1 MCVFACVSSRGC
13 IRYTNTT
20 AARSSR
26 CSFWR
31 AFFFAL
37 CAVPCC
43 AARLH
48 HGALTGGLPAAAAS
62 HDRVCPPCKLSYTI
76 RSLHAGMPC
85 RYGVYFGVL
94 GRDCAEVASGES
106 LRCLL
111 PSLSLQLRAPTRKA
125 YPPNCTCTSTHARTL
140 THTRAH
146 TSRRMDRYART
157 RARAR
162 AYIKA
167 RGQKCTHTCTHAH
180 ILQGAWTDIHAHV
193 HTRAHTSRCMDRHA
207 RTCAHARADRMAS
220 SVGSQGRKLVSTVNS
235 CGICNNELKDFSHLG
250 DQQVCAVCACVC
262 DCGRM
267 SGRGSR
273 YAWLYGREAGVTCTS
288 GRFFLSGR

>member
-207 RTCAHARADRMAS
+207 RTCAHARTYFKVHGQTCTHMCTRARRPHG
-220 SVGSQGRKLVSTVNS
+220 VECGQPGSQAREHCQQLRHLQQRAQGFLAPGRPA
-235 CGICNNELKDFSHLG
+235 G
-250 DQQVCAVCACVC
+250 VCCVC
-262 DCGRM
+262 VC
-267 SGRGSR
+267 
-273 YAWLYGREAGVTCTS
+273 L
-288 GRFFLSGR
+288 